1 MLRTLPYIAL
11 YITRRGITESSPEL
25 ADVLYQ
31 YPAQVGM
38 MLVMM
43 VVMMLMMIMIVMM
56 MMMCSHSTVE
66 EVSQNEIRITWGVG
80 IVGHVAQ
87 TGLSCNVSDC
97 YQDSRWGNVSPTAR
111 KIIDNRIDYISPI
124 FLNLFILYIEHIFI
138 LIC

>member
-1 MLRTLPYIAL
+1 
-11 YITRRGITESSPEL
+11 
-25 ADVLYQ
+25 
-31 YPAQVGM
+31 M
-38 MLVMM
+38 MMIM
-43 VVMMLMMIMIVMM
+43 IVVIMIVMM

-111 KIIDNRIDYISPI
+111 RIIDNRIDYISPI
-124 FLNLFILYIEHIFI
+124 FLNLFILYIEHIFT
-138 LIC
+138 LICI

>member
-1 MLRTLPYIAL
+1 MMMIMLI
-11 YITRRGITESSPEL
+11 
-25 ADVLYQ
+25 
-31 YPAQVGM
+31 M
-38 MLVMM
+38 MILKMILIIMIVVIMI
-43 VVMMLMMIMIVMM
+43 VVMMMI
-56 MMMCSHSTVE
+56 CSHSTVE

-97 YQDSRWGNVSPTAR
+97 YQDSRWGTVSPTAR